1 MLKTKSIKF
10 KYNLHHHVQLNNN
23 LPRITAKP
31 ENDKVGVQTFSGARE
46 SLCSKINEQSN
57 AEPRLQPRYHLE
69 ISMYL
74 YKRFISKNTVL
85 KDLQELVLA

>member
-10 KYNLHHHVQLNNN
+10 IYNLHHHVQLNYN
-23 LPRITAKP
+23 LPRITAKH
-31 ENDKVGVQTFSGARE
+31 ENDKVGVQTFGGAKE
-46 SLCSKINEQSN
+46 SKCSKINEQSN
-57 AEPRLQPRYHLE
+57 AESRLQPRYHPE

-85 KDLQELVLA
+85 KVLQELVLA